1 MISKSD
7 FEIGSTTFRYKR
19 DEFPLSKIKNARV
32 KLNTPKDHALKLFLI
47 GAIFSSIVWVI
58 CPEGFGMIMAPIAF
72 VIGVTFS
79 MFTINKYELQVEF
92 EHIDETGLQWVSVV
106 GSSNVESKKL
116 FENQALAVR
125 QAIS

>member
-1 MISKSD
+1 MISRND
-7 FEIGSTTFRYKR
+7 FEIGSTTFRYKG
-19 DEFPLSKIKNARV
+19 DEFPLAKIKNARV
-32 KLNTPKDHALKLFLI
+32 KLNTLKDHTLKLFLI

-72 VIGVTFS
+72 VIGVAFS

-106 GSSNVESKKL
+106 GSSKVESKPYLKIRRRL
-116 FENQALAVR
+116 
-125 QAIS
+125 

>member
-1 MISKSD
+1 MISRND

-32 KLNTPKDHALKLFLI
+32 KLNTLKDHALKLFLI

-72 VIGVTFS
+72 VIGVAFS
-79 MFTINKYELQVEF
+79 VFTINKYELQVEF

-106 GSSNVESKKL
+106 GSSKVESKKL
-116 FENQALAVR
+116 FENQAFAVR

>member
-1 MISKSD
+1 MISRND

-32 KLNTPKDHALKLFLI
+32 KLNTLKDHALKLFLI

-72 VIGVTFS
+72 VIGVAFS

-106 GSSNVESKKL
+106 GSSKVESKKL
-116 FENQALAVR
+116 FENQALAVK